1 MPNFLI
7 TEYFLP
13 FVEFCDRISP
23 NQLKPKGGYI
33 ELPTAPGLGV
43 DVDEEALKRHPAK
56 PYSNRSLRQPGEEPG
71 GI

>member
-13 FVEFCDRISP
+13 FVEFCDKISP
-23 NQLKPKGGYI
+23 NQLKPKNGYI

-43 DVDEEALKRHPAK
+43 DVDEEALKKYPGKIYTGRKLRHP
-56 PYSNRSLRQPGEEPG
+56 EDEPG